1 MNKELRPC
9 PFCGE
14 TPEIVYLDT
23 NKNKKW
29 FFVMC
34 RGLACG
40 VKVETSKRGSTREEA
55 INLWNHR
62 PIEDGLRE
70 QADELETYISKLVY
84 EQTGICPSR
93 ITCRLLLMRLAESG
107 RNIQTP
113 KSQKP

>member
-84 EQTGICPSR
+84 ELTDGNLS
-93 ITCRLLLMRLAESG
+93 
-107 RNIQTP
+107 
-113 KSQKP
+113 KPYRPAR